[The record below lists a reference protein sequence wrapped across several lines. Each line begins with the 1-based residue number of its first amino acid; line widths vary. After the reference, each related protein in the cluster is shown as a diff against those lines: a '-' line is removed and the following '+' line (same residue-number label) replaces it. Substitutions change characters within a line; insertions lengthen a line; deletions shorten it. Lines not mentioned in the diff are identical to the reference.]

1 LEVSGGVI
9 VAARVGLTG
18 AASHARR
25 LINVEQA
32 LAGRP
37 LSKEA
42 IEGAA
47 QVAGLDLREVNSD
60 IHASADYRRAMI
72 PVFTRRALTA
82 AMARA

>member
-1 LEVSGGVI
+1 MSGGTI
-9 VAARVGLTG
+9 VSARIGLTG

-32 LAGRP
+32 LAGQP
-37 LSKEA
+37 LSNEV
-42 IEGAA
+42 IGRAA
-47 QVAGLDLREVNSD
+47 QVAGLDLQDVNSD